1 MTAQPAATRDVND
14 RTPGAEPSAPPPLLR
29 VPRVLAWVGLVGVFF
44 AAVAPTLNETEF
56 SSGLENLVIGT
67 ALELRRDH
75 APTLAPEAPDGRPG
89 WLVPTLE
96 EEPRVKKPPL
106 TPWITA
112 LAITDATLRDL
123 ANRDPAVHEPAWLK
137 LAWQARWPTLLAACL
152 MLIATYE
159 LGRAVSD
166 PTTALIAAIACG
178 TSVMFLR
185 YGRSAIIDVHLGLW
199 VALANLGLAHAVLHG
214 RRWAGLTS
222 AGLCL
227 GVVMMLKGPV
237 GLVQTVLPVLVYA
250 IWTHVAARRR
260 LAQSGE
266 APPPSTGAGRRWAG
280 PIAVCVLLM
289 IAVAAPWYV
298 AVARLVPGAT
308 AEWFGEFSAVRGER
322 PSRVYTYGVL
332 FILLFPWTITFVSG
346 AIAAAVRRRGPMLL
360 ALSLAI
366 VPVLAMTVYK
376 DRKDRYLLPVLP
388 ACAIVAAHGLME
400 LARKRTWT
408 GLDKAAVAQ
417 HWALLVVVGVVLP
430 AAAATV
436 LGTKWLPTDDGT
448 PWLARPW
455 GAGLTIGLGLLLAGG
470 MLVRRQWLATLLGA
484 TIVVMLAGQ
493 AAIMPGYGRTYAG
506 QSPMKPIAQAVWES
520 APTADLY
527 NAHPTGKRADV
538 SLSIYANRP
547 TRWIST
553 DDLKTL
559 PPANR
564 PKVVLFKQGPGE
576 PEPEPP
582 TPAWSPMG
590 KTRRDKD
597 WWWAFVL
604 AAK

>member
-1 MTAQPAATRDVND
+1 MTAHSVSDTPAN
-14 RTPGAEPSAPPPLLR
+14 EPLTAHDGPAVPAPLR

-44 AAVAPTLNETEF
+44 AAIAPTLNQTEF
-56 SSGLENLVIGT
+56 SSGLENLVVGT

-75 APTLAPEAPDGRPG
+75 APTLAYEAADGRPG

-106 TPWITA
+106 TPWLTA
-112 LAITDATLRDL
+112 LAIADATLRDL

-137 LAWQARWPTLLAACL
+137 LAWQTRWPTLLAACL

-166 PTTALIAAIACG
+166 PTTALVAAIACG

-199 VALANLGLAHAVLHG
+199 VTLANLGLAHAVLHG

-250 IWTHVAARRR
+250 VWTHVAAWRR
-260 LAQSGE
+260 LDQSGE
-266 APPPSTGAGRRWAG
+266 VPPPPTGAWRQWAG
-280 PIAVCVLLM
+280 PIAVCALLM
-289 IAVAAPWYV
+289 LAVAAPWYV
-298 AVARLVPGAT
+298 AVDRLVPEARR
-308 AEWFGEFSAVRGER
+308 EWFGEFSAVRGEQ
-322 PSRVYTYGVL
+322 PSRAYTYVAL
-332 FILLFPWTITFVSG
+332 LPLLFPWTVPFVAG
-346 AIAAAVRRRGPMLL
+346 LVAAARRRGPMLL
-360 ALSLAI
+360 AVSLAI

-376 DRKDRYLLPVLP
+376 DRKDRYLLPVLT
-388 ACAIVAAHGLME
+388 ATAIVAAHGVME
-400 LARKRTWT
+400 LTRRRTWT
-408 GLDKAAVAQ
+408 GLDKAMVAQ
-417 HWALLVVVGVVLP
+417 HWALLVTAGVVLP
-430 AAAATV
+430 AAAATI
-436 LGTKWLPTDDGT
+436 LGTKYAPTEDGT
-448 PWLARPW
+448 PWISRPW
-455 GAGLTIGLGLLLAGG
+455 GAGLTIGLGLLLAAG
-470 MLVRRQWLATLLGA
+470 MLVRRQWLAALLGA
-484 TIVVMLAGQ
+484 TVVVMLAAQ
-493 AAIMPGYGRTYAG
+493 AAMAPGYARTYAG
-506 QSPMKPIAQAVWES
+506 QSPMREIAQAVWAS

-553 DDLKTL
+553 DDLKSL
-559 PPANR
+559 APANR
-564 PKVVLFKQGPGE
+564 PKVVLIKQGPGE
-576 PEPEPP
+576 PDPAPP

-604 AAK
+604 GAK